1 MRCARAIALL
11 VVLLAWFG
19 GAVVR
24 ADEPTAVAVD
34 EAATPSWEHVRV
46 VDVGGWEYRDV
57 TIRWVEGGGQVELM
71 RADGA
76 VQTFAPDR
84 IARVYA
90 ADGREITAEVAAGR
104 RDHPVPAAPSPRD
117 PVIAEVGEAAP
128 DIPPPRAGL
137 ASPPLFRYAVDAAL
151 GYATHTGGWFQG
163 LDDGMNLQLGLRVN
177 VGPQNYV
184 RFLFRRQDFGSY
196 EVEYDFDLPPATI
209 EVALNEYL
217 VMFGRHGRVV
227 DNVEFRSVGYF
238 EIGLTAMEHRF
249 RETVFDYRESETKI
263 GLAGNGGF
271 MLLLDENLA
280 FDLSGSLTL
289 KPGFTD
295 GTPFGLLMGGHL
307 GLVAFF

>member
-1 MRCARAIALL
+1 MTWTRRDFLK
-11 VVLLAWFG
+11 
-19 GAVVR
+19 
-24 ADEPTAVAVD
+24 TS
-34 EAATPSWEHVRV
+34 AAT
-46 VDVGGWEYRDV
+46 
-57 TIRWVEGGGQVELM
+57 
-71 RADGA
+71 AGA
-76 VQTFAPDR
+76 L
-84 IARVYA
+84 
-90 ADGREITAEVAAGR
+90 AAG
-104 RDHPVPAAPSPRD
+104 PA
-117 PVIAEVGEAAP
+117 
-128 DIPPPRAGL
+128 L
-137 ASPPLFRYAVDAAL
+137 ADFTAL
-151 GYATHTGGWFQG
+151 KSERQLRILILGGT
-163 LDDGMNLQLGLRVN
+163 
-177 VGPQNYV
+177 
-184 RFLFRRQDFGSY
+184 RFLG
-196 EVEYDFDLPPATI
+196 PATI

-249 RETVFDYRESETKI
+249 RETVFDYRDSETKI